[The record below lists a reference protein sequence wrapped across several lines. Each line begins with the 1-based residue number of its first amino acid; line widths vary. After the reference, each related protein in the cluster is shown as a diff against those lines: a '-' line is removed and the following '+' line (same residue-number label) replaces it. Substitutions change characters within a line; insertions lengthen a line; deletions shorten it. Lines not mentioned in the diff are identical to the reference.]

1 VTIFQTFMHI
11 IGSCTCLAEKLGHLF
26 FFPPNR
32 QSHKTRTATRVF
44 RRGRFA
50 VIKSWDESRVCKKG
64 IWACSVCDRAVVH
77 SYALV
82 IKRTKHL
89 NLAKYEKFTIFLYKT
104 CFMYKY
110 YRYVGENLLKY
121 IQWCCLV
128 AHHIALAM
136 S

>member
-1 VTIFQTFMHI
+1 MHI

-82 IKRTKHL
+82 IRGTIHL
-89 NLAKYEKFTIFLYKT
+89 NLTKYEKFTIF
-104 CFMYKY
+104 F
-110 YRYVGENLLKY
+110 Y
-121 IQWCCLV
+121 IKRVLCINTIAMLV
-128 AHHIALAM
+128 RIYSNTFNGAVW
-136 S
+136 